1 MCSGSLARWHELT
14 NNRRRI
20 MSKQIISASNAP
32 AAIGTYSQATRV
44 GNTIWV
50 SGQIPIDPATK
61 ELVKGDMEASVRQVF
76 ENIKAIVVAGGA
88 SLDDVVKV
96 SVFLVDLSHFA
107 LVNKVMAEYFREP
120 YPARAAIGVASLPRG
135 AQVEAEC
142 IVAL

>member
-1 MCSGSLARWHELT
+1 LRAEISS
-14 NNRRRI
+14 I
-20 MSKQIISASNAP
+20 IDIKVMSKQIISTTNAP

-50 SGQIPIDPATK
+50 SGQIPMDPATK
-61 ELVKGDMEASVRQVF
+61 ELVTGDMEAQVRRVF
-76 ENIKAIVVAGGA
+76 ENMKAIVLASGA
-88 SLDDVVKV
+88 SLDEVVKV
-96 SVFLVDLSHFA
+96 SIFLIDLAHFA

-135 AQVEAEC
+135 AQIEAEC